1 MDQRIV
7 EILIYLIGEIQ
18 SRRLELDEVEI
29 ISDDLVKRGFTENE
43 ISTAITY
50 LFDRMQR
57 QEFEWKAEGRQCY
70 WPYSERVLHDVERL
84 VLTTD
89 AYGYLLQ
96 MKHLGLIDAMEMEQ
110 IIERSL
116 LMGNTRVG
124 LDDIKIIVASY
135 LFDSESVNGDTKG
148 MPFFLRSWRESVH

>member
-50 LFDRMQR
+50 LFDRMQK
-57 QEFEWKAEGRQCY
+57 QEYEWKADSRQCF
-70 WPYSERVLHDVERL
+70 WPYSERILHDVERL
-84 VLTTD
+84 VLTTE

-96 MKHLGLIDAMEMEQ
+96 MKHLGLIDAMELEQ

-135 LFDSESVNGDTKG
+135 LFDYDSGSGDMRG

>member
-18 SRRLELDEVEI
+18 SRRLELDEVDI

-57 QEFEWKAEGRQCY
+57 QELEWKAESRQCY

-84 VLTTD
+84 VLTTE

-135 LFDSESVNGDTKG
+135 LFDSDTGNGDMKG

>member
-18 SRRLELDEVEI
+18 SRRLNIDEVEV

-50 LFDRMQR
+50 LFDRIQKR
-57 QEFEWKAEGRQCY
+57 EFLWKSENQQTY
-70 WPYSERVLHDVERL
+70 WQFSERVLHDVERM
-84 VLTTD
+84 VLTTE
-89 AYGYLLQ
+89 AYGHLLQ
-96 MKHLGLIDAMEMEQ
+96 LKHLGLIDAMELEQ
-110 IIERSL
+110 IIERAL
-116 LMGNTRVG
+116 LMGTTRVS

-135 LFDSESVNGDTKG
+135 LFDYDATNGDPRG